1 MSPRDVL
8 EVEVAGLRGEMEVRD
23 VGIFRCSLVGDGVMG
38 WWTAGLI
45 PAGEPGADRF
55 LWDIGQP

>member
-1 MSPRDVL
+1 MWESSDLLWL
-8 EVEVAGLRGEMEVRD
+8 E
-23 VGIFRCSLVGDGVMG
+23 DGVMG